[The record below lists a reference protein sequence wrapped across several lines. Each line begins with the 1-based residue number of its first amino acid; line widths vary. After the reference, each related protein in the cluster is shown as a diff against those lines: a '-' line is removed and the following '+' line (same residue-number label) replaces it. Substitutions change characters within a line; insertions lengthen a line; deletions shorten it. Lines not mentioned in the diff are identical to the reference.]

1 MASVPRDARRPFR
14 VLPFEFRAFS
24 FAFCP
29 AAFLGYPSVM
39 KRALTM
45 LGVLAI
51 GLMAAVPLAATI
63 QTPATP
69 PAQAPPP
76 PPPPAVKVG
85 EPMPDFSLSY
95 LEPPAEAGA
104 RPQSK
109 TAKLS
114 DFKGKQV
121 VVLAFFPAAFSPG

>member
-1 MASVPRDARRPFR
+1 MKP
-14 VLPFEFRAFS
+14 VLITMVAI
-24 FAFCP
+24 
-29 AAFLGYPSVM
+29 
-39 KRALTM
+39 AL
-45 LGVLAI
+45 
-51 GLMAAVPLAATI
+51 GLMAAAPVAVARQGGAA
-63 QTPATP
+63 PA
-69 PAQAPPP
+69 AQAPPP

-85 EPMPDFSLSY
+85 DPMPDFSLNY
-95 LEPPAEAGA
+95 LDPAPDGG